1 MTQQKI
7 LNQRLKAEP
16 HYFTMKFSTSTVLCL
31 FSAGAYSAV
40 IDVRDGAAV
49 KAVFS
54 SIQSGIDSLTVAA
67 KDFNGS
73 IQPVIE
79 ESDKLIDTIASGTA
93 TIRDS
98 TNLGIGEVFGLISPV
113 KELHQHAQMLSD
125 EFKGRVSTI
134 GQAKGCAITREQLGK
149 ISDGTSALIDAL
161 VSIVPPAAQGVAK
174 NQASKITAIIEDA
187 KASLAEDKCV
197 DAA

>member
-1 MTQQKI
+1 
-7 LNQRLKAEP
+7 
-16 HYFTMKFSTSTVLCL
+16 MKFSTSTVLCL
-31 FSAGAYSAV
+31 LSAGAYSAV
-40 IDVRDGAAV
+40 IGVRDGTAV
-49 KAVFS
+49 KAVLS

-73 IQPVIE
+73 IQPVSE
-79 ESDKLIDTIASGTA
+79 ESNKLIDVIASGTA

-125 EFKGRVSTI
+125 EFKGRISTI
-134 GQAKGCAITREQLGK
+134 EQARSCTFTRDQLGR

-161 VSIVPPAAQGVAK
+161 VSKVPSAAQGVAM

-197 DAA
+197 DTL